1 MSKGRFHR
9 AWIILGVCFL
19 DVFVSYSIRLG
30 FGILLPVMIPA
41 LQMNRTSAGAILNS
55 YFLVYIFATP
65 FTGILTDRYGARK
78 IITLFC
84 IILGIGASLIGTV
97 NEVWT
102 ACVFFGLAGA
112 GASAMWA
119 SVVTVVQKWFT
130 SRRRGMALGFL
141 STGYGLSFAT
151 MGLLFPALVGS
162 FSWRSCWY
170 VLGIGTLIMALLNV
184 IFLRSS
190 PDELQISPWG
200 GEGYRLTELSNRN
213 TLLGEKRFGKVF
225 HSSQF
230 WIIGVSY
237 LFIACSNYIVTTFMV
252 DYANTELGFNFNKA
266 SFLVTIRGLSQV
278 VGVLTIPMISDRMGR
293 KMTIAGSNLL
303 IALGTIGLIV
313 SSKELPI
320 LLMSIVVH
328 GVFTGAVWPMY
339 SACAG
344 DYFRKEVIGTVIGAW
359 TPFYGAGAIL
369 AHFTGGRIYDKTDS
383 YQMAFFLA
391 ILLAILATFLILLVK
406 NVNEERIDRL
416 R

>member
-1 MSKGRFHR
+1 MSKGRFHW
-9 AWIILGVCFL
+9 AWIILGVCFV

-41 LQMNRTSAGAILNS
+41 LHMNRTAAGAILNS
-55 YFLVYIFATP
+55 YFLVYIFMTP
-65 FTGILTDRYGARK
+65 FTGNLTDRFGARK

-84 IILGIGASLIGTV
+84 IILGMGAFLMGTV

-119 SVVTVVQKWFT
+119 SVVTVVQRWFT
-130 SRRRGMALGFL
+130 PTRRGMALGFL
-141 STGYGLSFAT
+141 STGFGLSVAA

-162 FSWRSCWY
+162 FSWRFCWY
-170 VLGIGTLIMALLNV
+170 VLGIWALVMALINL
-184 IFLRSS
+184 IFLRSR

-200 GEGYRLTELSNRN
+200 GEGYKLTEDSSRKNLLKENRY
-213 TLLGEKRFGKVF
+213 GKVF
-225 HSSQF
+225 RSFQF

-237 LFIACSNYIVTTFMV
+237 LFIACANYIVTTFMV
-252 DYANTELGFNFNKA
+252 DYANIELGFNFNKA

-278 VGVLTIPMISDRMGR
+278 VGVLTIPMISDRIGR
-293 KMTIAGSNLL
+293 KMTIAGSNLF
-303 IALGTIGLIV
+303 IALGTLGLIASV
-313 SSKELPI
+313 KELPI
-320 LLMSIVVH
+320 LLISIVVH

-369 AHFTGGRIYDKTDS
+369 AHLIGGRIYDKTDS
-383 YQMAFFLA
+383 YQMAFYLA
-391 ILLAILATFLILLVK
+391 VLLASLAAFFILLVK
-406 NVNEERIDRL
+406 KVDEERIDGSI
-416 R
+416 

>member
-1 MSKGRFHR
+1 
-9 AWIILGVCFL
+9 
-19 DVFVSYSIRLG
+19 
-30 FGILLPVMIPA
+30 
-41 LQMNRTSAGAILNS
+41 
-55 YFLVYIFATP
+55 
-65 FTGILTDRYGARK
+65 
-78 IITLFC
+78 
-84 IILGIGASLIGTV
+84 
-97 NEVWT
+97 
-102 ACVFFGLAGA
+102 
-112 GASAMWA
+112 
-119 SVVTVVQKWFT
+119 
-130 SRRRGMALGFL
+130 MALGFL

-200 GEGYRLTELSNRN
+200 GEGYKLTELSNRN

>member
-41 LQMNRTSAGAILNS
+41 LHMNRTEAGAIINS
-55 YFLVYIFATP
+55 YFLVYIFITP
-65 FTGILTDRYGARK
+65 FTGNLTDRFGARK
-78 IITLFC
+78 IITLFS
-84 IILGIGASLIGTV
+84 IILGIGALLMGTA
-97 NEVWT
+97 NQVWT

-130 SRRRGMALGFL
+130 PTRRGMALGFL
-141 STGYGLSFAT
+141 STGFGLSFAA

-162 FSWRSCWY
+162 FSWRFCWY
-170 VLGIGTLIMALLNV
+170 VLGIWALVMALINV
-184 IFLRSS
+184 IFLRSR

-200 GEGYRLTELSNRN
+200 GEGCGITGDLNKKNVLKENRY
-213 TLLGEKRFGKVF
+213 GKMF
-225 HSSQF
+225 YSFQF
-230 WIIGVSY
+230 WIIGFSY
-237 LFIACSNYIVTTFMV
+237 LFIACANYIVTTFMV
-252 DYANTELGFNFNKA
+252 DYANIELGFNFSKA
-266 SFLVTIRGLSQV
+266 SSFVTIRGLSQV
-278 VGVLTIPMISDRMGR
+278 VGVLTIPFISDRIGR

-303 IALGTIGLIV
+303 IVLSTLGLIA
-313 SSKELPI
+313 SGKELPI
-320 LLMSIVVH
+320 LLTSIAVH
-328 GVFTGAVWPMY
+328 GVFSGAVWPMY

-369 AHFTGGRIYDKTDS
+369 AHLIGGRIYDKTNS
-383 YQMAFFLA
+383 YQTAFFLA
-391 ILLAILATFLILLVK
+391 ILLAMVATFLILLVK
-406 NVNEERIDRL
+406 KDDEESIHSPI
-416 R
+416 